1 MELAAH
7 EPNTDLHVK
16 LRTYL
21 EDQPEIDAVYLFGS
35 HATGRATEGSDLD
48 IAILVDESFD
58 LQADPAYRLRQLST
72 LEQLAAQPV
81 DLIIL
86 NRAPLVLTNQVLAN
100 GQLICERN
108 HRHRV
113 NFEVR
118 SLLAYFD
125 FKPLL
130 DLLNRKLAQDIKEGR
145 LATRYRGH
153 RDPLGDARR
162 ALDRLES
169 VTGDDF

>member
-1 MELAAH
+1 MDPVHHVLDA
-7 EPNTDLHVK
+7 DLQAK
-16 LRTYL
+16 LRAYL
-21 EDQPEIDAVYLFGS
+21 ENQPEIDAAYLFGS

-48 IAILVDESFD
+48 IAILIDESFD
-58 LQADPAYRLRQLST
+58 LRANPTYRLH
-72 LEQLAAQPV
+72 QLAAFERLTGRPV
-81 DLIIL
+81 DVVIL
-86 NRAPLVLTNQVLAN
+86 NRAPLVLINQVLQT
-100 GQLICERN
+100 GILLHERS

-125 FKPLL
+125 FKPQL

-153 RDPLGDARR
+153 RNPLGDARR

-169 VTGDDF
+169 ATDDEV